1 MATAKS
7 RRELM
12 TILRRAD
19 IEAEELPAEFGSPD
33 VDPIDLLLN
42 VAWGLPL
49 VSREERLY
57 RFLHEHRGF
66 LASFQPEAR
75 QVLEEMLLKF
85 AEHGSPQLKPET
97 LAVRPFTDLGTVVEL
112 ANRFGGAQALHEA
125 IDDLG
130 RRLLEAS

>member
-1 MATAKS
+1 
-7 RRELM
+7 M

-97 LAVRPFTDLGTVVEL
+97 WRFARSQTWEPSSSWRTGSAARRRSMKPSMTWGVASSRPPK
-112 ANRFGGAQALHEA
+112 RK
-125 IDDLG
+125 I
-130 RRLLEAS
+130 